1 MKKNAKRYIIL
12 IAVLLGL
19 IGATFLITKV
29 ASPKTDNTR
38 SSTID
43 GLLDSIR
50 NLSERLDNLESK
62 SDDGSDYN
70 AASESE
76 VSNTEDSEES
86 VESNTNNDSYLM
98 KAFNL
103 FLETGELEEG
113 IDQRDFFVFM
123 ANNSASIRELYYRD
137 PDKAISCLN
146 SIFHNEWWGSNSKAY
161 TESACKWICTRGTDE
176 WDTVI
181 LGYISEYFENYI
193 IEPSYCSSIISC
205 IASYDA
211 SGAANIRNYILTDT
225 NEGGYMTLDNCQE
238 YIDLLNNVDIP

>member
-19 IGATFLITKV
+19 IGATFIITKV
-29 ASPKTDNTR
+29 ASSSPKTDNTR

-50 NLSERLDNLESK
+50 NLSERLENLESE
-62 SDDGSDYN
+62 G
-70 AASESE
+70 
-76 VSNTEDSEES
+76 SEES

-161 TESACKWICTRGTDE
+161 TESACKWIYTRGTDE
-176 WDTVI
+176 WNSLI